1 MARSVRASRLE
12 TRTARLKLPVHKKP
26 IWLRIGD
33 GLSLGYRRNQ
43 GPGTWVLRVADG
55 KGSHW
60 TKAIGT
66 ADDYADAGDRGVF
79 DYWQAQSHARTV
91 AGVASKADAAT
102 KLATVQEAVARYE
115 AVLKRRGGDTANA
128 ARIRLHLPPALA
140 NKTVA
145 LLTARD
151 FHVWAMALAKANLT
165 AAATNRVNSC
175 FKACLNL
182 AADEDE
188 RVGNPRAW
196 RKALRAIH
204 DAAVARN
211 VVLSEATVRAIIAA
225 AYGISA
231 EFGLL
236 VELAAVTGARVSQL
250 AGLEIGD
257 VQADRTDPRLM
268 LPSSRKGR
276 GRKRVERRPVPIPNS
291 LAARL
296 VGNGNGRDTDAA
308 LLIKSSGDRWRRS
321 DHTRL
326 FARATAAAG
335 ISDDNVTIYALR
347 HTNIVRQLLAGVPIR
362 IVAINHDTSVGMI
375 EKNYSRHIADHSDA
389 VARRALLDVAEPAET
404 AVAPRARL

>member
-1 MARSVRASRLE
+1 MARSIRAAKLE

-26 IWLRIGD
+26 VWARIGN

-55 KGSHW
+55 KSGHW
-60 TKAIGT
+60 TKAIGI
-66 ADDYADAGDRGVF
+66 ADDYADAGDGGVF
-79 DYWQAQSHARTV
+79 DFWKAQSHARTV
-91 AGVASKADAAT
+91 AGAT
-102 KLATVQEAVARYE
+102 GKSDTAGKLATVREAVARYE
-115 AVLKRRGGDTANA
+115 AVLKRRGADTANA
-128 ARIRLHLPPALA
+128 ARIRVHLSPALA
-140 NKTVA
+140 DKAVA
-145 LLTARD
+145 LLTTRD
-151 FHVWAMALAKANLT
+151 FHVWATALAKANLA

-188 RVGNPRAW
+188 RVGNARVW
-196 RKALRAIH
+196 RKSLRAIH
-204 DAAVARN
+204 DAGVARN
-211 VVLSEATVRAIIAA
+211 VVLAEAMVRAIIAG
-225 AYGISA
+225 AYGVSA
-231 EFGLL
+231 EFSLL

-257 VQADRTDPRLM
+257 VQADRADPRLM
-268 LPSSRKGR
+268 LPSSKKGR
-276 GRKRVERRPVPIPNS
+276 GRKRVERRPVPIPAS

-296 VGNGNGRDTDAA
+296 AANGDSRDATAP
-308 LLIKSSGDRWRRS
+308 LLTKPSGDRWRRS

-326 FARATAAAG
+326 FARAVAAAG
-335 ISDDNVTIYALR
+335 VNDDSVTIYALR

-389 VARRALLDVAEPAET
+389 VARRALLDTTEPDNGKI
-404 AVAPRARL
+404 AVLR